1 MLIGEIDIYPHVVKN
16 NPGDYLLKDKE
27 NTLAFVYATKIDLE
41 KWIGK
46 RVSIE
51 CLPRPN
57 NHFAFPAYY
66 VISIK
71 EIA

>member
-1 MLIGEIDIYPHVVKN
+1 MKN